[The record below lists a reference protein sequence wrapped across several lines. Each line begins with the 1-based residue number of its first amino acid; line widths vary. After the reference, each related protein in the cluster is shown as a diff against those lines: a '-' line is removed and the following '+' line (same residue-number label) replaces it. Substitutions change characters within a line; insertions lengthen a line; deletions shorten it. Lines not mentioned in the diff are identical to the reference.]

1 MKALI
6 SAKFLSLPHASPPP
20 PAAAVGGDRV
30 MSGYRRA
37 IRLQRYAHA
46 ALCSADTRSIEG
58 TDLSTAEG
66 GHLPGESS
74 DGHLGAP
81 RNCKLCNQHFLH
93 QFLIHSL
100 QFVSILSNFI
110 IRACFV
116 FDLALFVRV
125 GCRDLNRCLQSLISY
140 VSVYSG

>member
-1 MKALI
+1 MRMQRFAAPIRVQLKAQICPKLKEAI
-6 SAKFLSLPHASPPP
+6 
-20 PAAAVGGDRV
+20 
-30 MSGYRRA
+30 YRANRQMV
-37 IRLQRYAHA
+37 IW
-46 ALCSADTRSIEG
+46 
-58 TDLSTAEG
+58 
-66 GHLPGESS
+66 
-74 DGHLGAP
+74 AP

-116 FDLALFVRV
+116 FDLALFFRV
-125 GCRDLNRCLQSLISY
+125 GCRDLNRCLQSLISH